1 MPGCVFVA
9 GIDYDFQVATPV
21 MEKQEGRFAVGDL
34 GKMSSDSDEKEKL
47 GQLLSPNEGK
57 PHIHQRHPSGV

>member
-1 MPGCVFVA
+1 MWGCVFVA
-9 GIDYDFQVATPV
+9 GIVYDFQVAAQV
-21 MEKQEGRFAVGDL
+21 MDEQEGRFAVGDL
-34 GKMSSDSDEKEKL
+34 GKMSLYSDEKEKL